1 MGHIKG
7 AYLTRTSNE
16 QGLERAMLQ
25 FDEMLQRLKVIN
37 GHATRN
43 VFKRCKILSDGASMS
58 TTSTPPPTSPKIVQP
73 PPFPSC
79 PMESRP
85 SFGDIEHPRMKA

>member
-1 MGHIKG
+1 
-7 AYLTRTSNE
+7 
-16 QGLERAMLQ
+16 
-25 FDEMLQRLKVIN
+25 
-37 GHATRN
+37 
-43 VFKRCKILSDGASMS
+43 MS